1 MKKLFV
7 AAALVMGMSTS
18 VVLADNVTKTNTET
32 VSVSNEFVVIELKN
46 IPQAV
51 QDAVAK
57 NYAGSTIKEAHAKTT
72 EDGTKIYKLILAN
85 SESESTILFNDKGEE
100 VKETECNK

>member
-7 AAALVMGMSTS
+7 AVALVMGMGTS
-18 VVLADNVTKTNTET
+18 VALADNVTKANTEV
-32 VSVSNEFVVIELKN
+32 VSVSNEFVVIELKDV
-46 IPQAV
+46 PQAV

-57 NYAGSTIKEAHAKTT
+57 NYAGSTIKEAHAKTV

-85 SESESTILFNDKGEE
+85 AESESTILFNDKGEE
-100 VKETECNK
+100 VKEAECNK